1 MKKLLTLVPALA
13 LIMSVSAQDKAYI
26 LYNAKSKKI
35 SFKKMIKTLHQKDV
49 VLFGEFHNNPISHW
63 LELEVAKELAQY
75 RDLVLGAEMFEQDN
89 QQALDM
95 FLKGNHH

>member
-1 MKKLLTLVPALA
+1 VPALA
-13 LIMSVSAQDKAYI
+13 LSVSVSAQDKPAYI

-63 LELEVAKELAQY
+63 LELEVA
-75 RDLVLGAEMFEQDN
+75 RN
-89 QQALDM
+89 
-95 FLKGNHH
+95 